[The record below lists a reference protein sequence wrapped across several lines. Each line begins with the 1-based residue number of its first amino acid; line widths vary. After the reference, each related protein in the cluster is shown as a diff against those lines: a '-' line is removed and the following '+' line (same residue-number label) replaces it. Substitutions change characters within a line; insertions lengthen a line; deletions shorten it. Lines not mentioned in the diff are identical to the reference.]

1 MAKRDSIQPT
11 TPKQLFTA
19 ADVADYATHRL
30 NELTALFCAIKE
42 LAEPDT
48 FARNLATVGM
58 DLADRSSFELGEIA
72 EGLQAD
78 RAPTPAA

>member
-1 MAKRDSIQPT
+1 MATSDSTQPT
-11 TPKQLFTA
+11 TPKVLFTA
-19 ADVADYATHRL
+19 ADVANHASRRL
-30 NELTALFCAIKE
+30 DELTALFCAIKD

-58 DLADRSSFELGEIA
+58 DLADRSSFELSDIA

-78 RAPTPAA
+78 CAPTPAA